1 MLQNSIG
8 HTIGFRSSKNLP
20 PKQHFGPCPQKQ
32 TCGQAKQLSQPP
44 PSASEVDKRAPKKYE
59 VYGVKRGETGIC
71 NVKDLKTLGKKAPIR
86 WYVSPAYLKNM
97 KRFQFII
104 EENPHAS
111 QYYSDEWDEWDD
123 GWW

>member
-1 MLQNSIG
+1 MWPG
-8 HTIGFRSSKNLP
+8 KTVVPAP
-20 PKQHFGPCPQKQ
+20 P
-32 TCGQAKQLSQPP
+32 
-44 PSASEVDKRAPKKYE
+44 SEVDKRAPKKYE

-111 QYYSDEWDEWDD
+111 QYFSDEYD